1 MPPPASST
9 VSAVLTFAVPA
20 VLALEKDSP
29 PGVGGPPRET
39 GTAGCPGARRR

>member
-9 VSAVLTFAVPA
+9 VSAVLTCAVPV
-20 VLALEKDSP
+20 VLALEKDTP
-29 PGVGGPPRET
+29 PGADGPHRET